1 MTPSP
6 TPTPGKSFKASRRL
20 MTAALAASLAGD
32 VFLMFPGQF
41 IAGLVSFLLAHL
53 CYLAVFRQDLAWFP
67 HRGALTATLAVGAG
81 MYAFLWSNGL
91 PAALRGPVA
100 AYVLVIAFMAAQ
112 AIGRASVV
120 GGRGAWMVAA
130 GAAFFMLS
138 DSLLAT
144 NRFARD
150 LPMASFWV
158 LSTYYAAQVLI
169 VWGWLQEHAATAA
182 PPSTGNGTPQDG
194 PAEELAGL
202 Y

>member
-6 TPTPGKSFKASRRL
+6 PLTTDKSFKASRRL
-20 MTAALAASLAGD
+20 MTAALVGSLAGD
-32 VFLMFPGQF
+32 VFLMLPGQF

-53 CYLAVFRQDLAWFP
+53 CYLAVFRLEVPWFP
-67 HRGALTATLAVGAG
+67 HRTALAATLAVGAG

-100 AYVLVIAFMAAQ
+100 AYVLVIAFMAAR
-112 AIGRASVV
+112 AVGRATVV
-120 GGRGAWMVAA
+120 GGRGAWMVAV

-144 NRFARD
+144 NRFAKT

-169 VWGWLQEHAATAA
+169 VWGWLQEHACTVVQIGPGSAPRQDRQAA
-182 PPSTGNGTPQDG
+182 E
-194 PAEELAGL
+194 PAGQL
-202 Y
+202 